1 MARSTNRSTNQ
12 RRKGAGAMNLDT
24 NGRRNRFVNVRERRG
39 IRNAFRRKSAGGM
52 GG

>member
-1 MARSTNRSTNQ
+1 MARSTSQ
-12 RRKGAGAMNLDT
+12 RRRGAGAMNLDT
-24 NGRRNRFVNVRERRG
+24 KGRRNRFVSARERRG